1 MSRSEPDG
9 VDGTMR
15 SANCDPH
22 WTAFASFIGRLPLFR
37 RSFPSARLRSCVTA
51 VLALVISAVAAAAQ
65 QYPSRP
71 VTIIVPYPAGGPT
84 DQLARVM
91 GPALSE
97 KLGQPFIIENMSGGG
112 TTIATARVARAAP
125 DGYTLLLH
133 NLQISANVSLYHNLP
148 FDTEKDLTPVIF
160 VNHNPLVLTGRT
172 TLVPNTLKELIA
184 TMRTSVLKM
193 AHPGVGATGHLA
205 TCLFA
210 QEAHVTVDQIP
221 YRGAAPALQDV
232 AGGHVD
238 LFFAT
243 PQSVVE
249 QAASGQIK
257 AYGITAQQVS
267 PHFPHA
273 ASLVQELG
281 LKLEILY
288 WHALFAPAG
297 TPSNIVARLNSAVQD
312 MLAYPVILKS
322 WSESD
327 VAPFPQDQRSPA
339 AARAL
344 LRDEI
349 ARWSEVVRTNNI
361 QAP

>member
-1 MSRSEPDG
+1 MLTPTRPPSLRSDDRPLPF
-9 VDGTMR
+9 R
-15 SANCDPH
+15 
-22 WTAFASFIGRLPLFR
+22 GRLHP
-37 RSFPSARLRSCVTA
+37 ARLGNWAIT
-51 VLALVISAVAAAAQ
+51 VLALLACILPSAAQ
-65 QYPSRP
+65 QYPSRA

-84 DQLARVM
+84 DQLARLM

-97 KLGQPFIIENMSGGG
+97 RLGHPFIIENVSGGG

-133 NLQISANVSLYHNLP
+133 NLQIAANVSLYHNLP
-148 FDTEKDLTPVIF
+148 FDTEKDLIPVIF
-160 VNHNPLVLTGRT
+160 VNNNPLVLTGRK
-172 TLVPNTLKELIA
+172 TLAPDTLKELIA
-184 TMRTSVLKM
+184 TMRKNVLKM

-221 YRGAAPALQDV
+221 YRGAAPALQDI

-243 PQSVVE
+243 PQSVVA
-249 QAASGQIK
+249 QVASGQMK
-257 AYGITAQQVS
+257 AYGITAKEVS
-267 PHFPHA
+267 PHFPRA
-273 ASLVQELG
+273 ASFVQELG
-281 LKLEILY
+281 AKLEILY

-297 TPSNIVARLNSAVQD
+297 TPDDVIARLNARMQEMMAD
-312 MLAYPVILKS
+312 PAILQA
-322 WSESD
+322 WNESGI
-327 VAPFPQDQRSPA
+327 APYPQDQRSPA

-344 LRDEI
+344 MRSEI
-349 ARWSEVVRTNNI
+349 ARWGEVVRDNNI